1 MNERTAPRSF
11 SASGLH
17 IWAMIFMAAG
27 IAANCFLNQIMPDS
41 SIAIE
46 DLRALLTENPKLF
59 VHYLTALLGRA
70 LEVCALPLL
79 AFLLVEGFAYTSN
92 FRNYLLRVAGLAV
105 LSEVPYN
112 LVTAG
117 ALLDL
122 SSLNPVF
129 GVLMSLL
136 LLHFSR
142 RYCNEDGETTTGT
155 RVLLTAFLMFLSI
168 CIFRISPL
176 GLSVIVLT
184 SVMDAFRENTRAMT
198 LWSIV
203 ACVACVFFS
212 PFFIFAPLAFLLL
225 KRYDEEKG
233 ELNPWIKYLVYPTML
248 VAFYFAFPLL
258 FL

>member
-1 MNERTAPRSF
+1 MFTDAAKEAFLAFAIRPVENPVL
-11 SASGLH
+11 SALDQ
-17 IWAMIFMAAG
+17 A
-27 IAANCFLNQIMPDS
+27 
-41 SIAIE
+41 
-46 DLRALLTENPKLF
+46 LRAAPD
-59 VHYLTALLGRA
+59 A
-70 LEVCALPLL
+70 PP
-79 AFLLVEGFAYTSN
+79 SQ
-92 FRNYLLRVAGLAV
+92 
-105 LSEVPYN
+105 
-112 LVTAG
+112 TAG